1 MEGENMFNGK
11 RLSKIEA
18 KLDLI
23 LRYIIQ
29 RTGCIHKRLELLENQ
44 RVGDLEEMSRLGT
57 SYNQIADGIVN
68 LQWAVNALKPRP
80 KRKVRKGKKG
90 RK

>member
-1 MEGENMFNGK
+1 MFNGK
-11 RLSKIEA
+11 RYKRIEA

-23 LRYIIQ
+23 LKYIIQ
-29 RTGCIHKRLELLENQ
+29 GQGDIYKRLEKLENQ

-57 SYNQIADGIVN
+57 AYNTIADGIIN
-68 LQWAVNALKPRP
+68 LQWAVNALRPKP
-80 KRKVRKGKKG
+80 KRKVRKSKKG